1 MKKTIAARISAAA
14 LSAVMTCTL
23 LSAVSP
29 VRTPAASAYVS
40 MKTKFKTLK
49 VGQKYKMTLV
59 NNTKGWKISK
69 IGTMDK
75 SIANVY
81 GKKKSSFQIKGKSEG
96 RTVVKAKLIHGKTT
110 KMVKCTVKVVAPVPQ
125 EPAAEPVPGENQ
137 QSPEPAVTQMTVST
151 QEELEAALAN
161 SSLRSLT
168 LSSTEAGTFTIPAGT
183 YENVELTVDTP
194 NAGIKNNGVFK
205 SIEIRAVKEE
215 IWSENASGN
224 TLRVTMDAGNISVS
238 KDASVAE
245 ILFTKENAVIHLA
258 ADGTVQSIVIS
269 AKMTL
274 TLSGT
279 PQAAVPVKISETA
292 AGAAVTTSVHTDL
305 SAYADAQVNLE
316 KGAEESVVSVLG
328 TKSSVRVQNHSEKWI
343 RAKRGD
349 GTSVTINKGSTVFV
363 TPAAPQAPVYNQGWS
378 GSTGSSSGS
387 STGSSSTAWKGEV
400 TVTSA
405 DELRKE
411 LEDAQSRPN
420 LLKTITVDIKGSQD
434 IEIPKGDY
442 KNVQL
447 ILNSPDCKIVNENNY
462 VRIDVQAIGKW
473 TEKATGNKY
482 VISSSKA
489 EIEVVEG
496 AEITS
501 FDIMHTDEF
510 MELAVSG
517 KGTVQDIRTDKK
529 VASADFR
536 LDADIKYLSICELM
550 EGATVNINVN
560 GTVETTDI
568 GYQNHESAAENT
580 TVNLNIHG
588 SVGEIRTVANMQV
601 FNISGDT
608 KIPLKCVLMYSGLK
622 EMTCSVP
629 ADEIREEREIIQAKL
644 TGDAECK
651 NLILKKGSVVVNN
664 TQNPVKV
671 QVQDNGD
678 VHNEIAVP
686 DQEIKT
692 GLLALPENIIK
703 GTNQM
708 NPQAEVSSG
717 GAISAEPSVVSVTC
731 NVSAIKSKLIEN
743 IKKEEQ
749 WKDIQDIDIAYTVV
763 NKTNKEIWRMIP
775 EDGILTAELETL
787 TTNFDFQIIL
797 QIGASQEY
805 GYSGL
810 VLTDS
815 FSAQMDNLD
824 TGTEAAITW
833 TTGSTRK

>member
-1 MKKTIAARISAAA
+1 MKKTIAARISAAS
-14 LSAVMTCTL
+14 LSAVMICTL
-23 LSAVSP
+23 LPAVSP

-110 KMVKCTVKVVAPVPQ
+110 KMVKCTVKVVAPAPQ

-137 QSPEPAVTQMTVST
+137 QSPEPAVTQLTVAT

-168 LSSTEAGTFTIPAGT
+168 ISSAEAGTFTIPAGT
-183 YENVELTVDTP
+183 YENVDLTVDTP
-194 NAGIKNNGVFK
+194 NAGVINNGVFK

-238 KDASVAE
+238 RDASVAE
-245 ILFTKENAVIHLA
+245 ILFTKENAVVHLA

-279 PQAAVPVKISETA
+279 PQASVPVKISETA

-305 SAYADAQVNLE
+305 GAYADAQVNLE

-343 RAKRGD
+343 QAKRGD

-363 TPAAPQAPVYNQGWS
+363 TPTAPQAPVYNQGWS

-411 LEDAQSRPN
+411 LEDAQSHPDR
-420 LLKTITVDIKGSQD
+420 LKTITVDIKGSQE

-442 KNVQL
+442 KNVLL
-447 ILNSPDCKIVNENNY
+447 ILNSADCKIVNENNY
-462 VRIDVQAIGKW
+462 ARIDVQAIGKW

-482 VISSSKA
+482 VISSAKA

-510 MELAVSG
+510 MELTVSG

-529 VASADFR
+529 VASADFH
-536 LDADIKYLSICELM
+536 L
-550 EGATVNINVN
+550 
-560 GTVETTDI
+560 
-568 GYQNHESAAENT
+568 
-580 TVNLNIHG
+580 
-588 SVGEIRTVANMQV
+588 
-601 FNISGDT
+601 
-608 KIPLKCVLMYSGLK
+608 
-622 EMTCSVP
+622 
-629 ADEIREEREIIQAKL
+629 
-644 TGDAECK
+644 
-651 NLILKKGSVVVNN
+651 
-664 TQNPVKV
+664 
-671 QVQDNGD
+671 
-678 VHNEIAVP
+678 
-686 DQEIKT
+686 
-692 GLLALPENIIK
+692 
-703 GTNQM
+703 
-708 NPQAEVSSG
+708 
-717 GAISAEPSVVSVTC
+717 
-731 NVSAIKSKLIEN
+731 
-743 IKKEEQ
+743 
-749 WKDIQDIDIAYTVV
+749 
-763 NKTNKEIWRMIP
+763 
-775 EDGILTAELETL
+775 
-787 TTNFDFQIIL
+787 
-797 QIGASQEY
+797 
-805 GYSGL
+805 
-810 VLTDS
+810 
-815 FSAQMDNLD
+815 
-824 TGTEAAITW
+824 
-833 TTGSTRK
+833 